1 MPSGTVNGNGESIVM
16 DYTTHN
22 VHSGKVRGFYNEDID
37 LDTGEILDTLIVVGA
52 NPIHIVLDLTAFG
65 GQVIAE
71 IYEGATVSLN
81 GTPLRASRFNRL
93 LNVPIDYQVYT
104 GPTVVNPGDLF
115 VKRRVLAYAQG
126 SSAITSQVKGA
137 IERVFKPFTNYLI
150 RQTAVSDNI
159 SLTLVGIV
167 YEE

>member
-1 MPSGTVNGNGESIVM
+1 MPNGTVNGNGESIVM

-22 VHSGKVRGFYNEDID
+22 VHYGKVRGFYNEDTD
-37 LDTGEILDTLIVVGA
+37 LDTGENLDTLIVVGSR
-52 NPIHIVLDLTAFG
+52 PIHIVLDLTAFG

-71 IYEGATVSLN
+71 IYEDTVVSDN
-81 GTPLRASRFNRL
+81 GTQLRASRFNRI
-93 LNVPIDYQVYT
+93 LNVPYEYKVYT
-104 GPTVVNPGDLF
+104 GPTVVNPGELF

-126 SSAITSQVKGA
+126 SGGITSQVRGA
-137 IERVFKPFTNYLI
+137 TERLFKPYTNYLI

-159 SLTLVGIV
+159 ALTLVGIV